1 MSRTGTPSLRKS
13 SLVPPVEMISTPC
26 FSRARAKSAMP
37 DLSETEISARL
48 IFMGEMSQE
57 SRNSNQFFLR
67 SCFPEKSAINYD
79 VLRHRVEH
87 RAATDRLAERFA
99 EMAQARITDFGRCF
113 GHVVAAAA
121 QQFRGTL
128 HSQIAQVL
136 RNGQPDLT
144 RKTSA
149 QVKRTAADFLAQLL
163 KGWRVGEIVR
173 Q

>member
-87 RAATDRLAERFA
+87 RAAADRLGECFA
-99 EMAQARITDFGRCF
+99 DIARARVSGL
-113 GHVVAAAA
+113 GHCLCHAVASASP
-121 QQFRGTL
+121 Q
-128 HSQIAQVL
+128 L
-136 RNGQPDLT
+136 R
-144 RKTSA
+144 RA
-149 QVKRTAADFLAQLL
+149 
-163 KGWRVGEIVR
+163 
-173 Q
+173 